1 MESGFGQNLEG
12 FLIKGNLS
20 LSPAE
25 LPYLQGDGSAE
36 VAGTLYTNNI
46 MEYDYNN
53 GINIQNI
60 IIKKNEQ
67 IYIPYTQPSSNLTTA
82 SFILDGGITI
92 KNTTNSANISS
103 GGALTI
109 AGGMSIS
116 KNVNIGGQL
125 NVNNNRILNVL
136 TPIVGTDAVNK
147 DYVDLVASKLS
158 GNFTSG
164 QVIIGEN
171 NGTAIRG
178 YDSFTFNGSNLNI
191 KTPVYIQNTSPSS
204 SISTG
209 ALIIDGGVSIGG
221 KTFMNNDL
229 DLGMHGIRNVKEPT
243 NNTDVATKYYVDS
256 KTFGSLLGSFQ
267 NQQVLIGTTDPG
279 TVKGYSNFL
288 YDGTTLSIG
297 STSGRLVIHNSSDTL
312 STSIPTSIVTYGGA
326 SIYKNLYVDGDI
338 FLNDSKISGVALP
351 TSPYDAANK
360 KYVDDL
366 IASNTNGGGIIVSGG
381 NVSGV
386 FTSGQLIIAQSTGS
400 SVRGYDNLFFDIS
413 NGTIGTLNANKNT
426 SLVLQSTTNASGL
439 NSGGVLT
446 VNGGASFGKN
456 VYIGGELDVNIQN
469 IKNVKTPY
477 DPLDAVNKEYVDT
490 IVSQS
495 CDCCALEDNLEYPLD
510 LQNNVL
516 SPELIPTLTFKN
528 SDVLAFITYI
538 YVQHDNASCALYTIR
553 GINRNSNWYI
563 SKTFIGEKGNVDFF
577 IINNPDEDQGEIH
590 YINTNSSGKT
600 SIRFRTASQVSF
612 NPSSTQLNIPLIQT
626 SSHNF
631 LNVPGLTFDSSNV
644 DSNKILIHITS
655 PTDNKH
661 GLYFI
666 NCVKKG
672 SEWEL
677 NNHNIGNITNIRF
690 RVISENGYG
699 KVQYTNTNVTNDYF
713 IRAQQLKIF
722 HSQSAITLNA
732 NTFVPENVDNIRFK
746 FDNTKTNFRITVYV
760 DITPLNKYALYELE
774 GLYCDNNWKLNSRY
788 IGDPTGI
795 HFSLT
800 TTGDNTGY
808 LQYTNINTE
817 NGIVRFINNT
827 PSLFPPL
834 PVNRGGT
841 GANFHNPHAV
851 LRGNGYDSIIG
862 SPDFVY
868 ENYQLRLGNASSILL
883 TNTSNVSSLTSQS
896 TLTSYGGVSIY
907 RNLFVGEQLYVNDIN
922 ISPSVGDIT
931 AEQTFYAINNQSTPA
946 PVLGFSFTHLNVK
959 SFVATACVTITTSS
973 ESFDAL
979 YDIKGLKKSSG
990 WIIQSSYFGDDLGFT
1005 FSITNSGL
1013 IHYTSANTDSWIS
1026 TVVKFRATTTS
1037 T

>member
-25 LPYLQGDGSAE
+25 LPYLQGDGSVE

-46 MEYDYNN
+46 MEYDYKN

-109 AGGMSIS
+109 AGGMSVC
-116 KNVNIGGQL
+116 KNMNVGGQL
-125 NVNNNRILNVL
+125 NVNNNRILNVS
-136 TPIVGTDAVNK
+136 TPVIGTDAVNK
-147 DYVDLVASKLS
+147 DYVDLVANKLS
-158 GNFTSG
+158 GNFTTG

-171 NGTAIRG
+171 DGTAIRG
-178 YDSFTFNGSNLNI
+178 YDTFTFNGNNLNI
-191 KTPVYIQNTSPSS
+191 KTPVYVQNTSPSS

-209 ALIIDGGVSIGG
+209 AFVIDGGVSIGG

-229 DLGMHGIRNVKEPT
+229 NLGMHGIKNVKEPIS
-243 NNTDVATKYYVDS
+243 NSDVATKYYVDS
-256 KTFGSLLGSFQ
+256 KTFGNLLGTFQ
-267 NQQVLIGTTDPG
+267 NQQILIGTTDPG
-279 TVKGYSNFL
+279 TIKGYSNFV
-288 YDGTTLSIG
+288 YDGSTLSLGNTVG
-297 STSGRLVIHNSSDTL
+297 SLVIYNSSDAL
-312 STSIPTSIVTYGGA
+312 SSSAPTSIVTYGGV

-366 IASNTNGGGIIVSGG
+366 IASNTNGSIIVSGG
-381 NVSGV
+381 NVSGI
-386 FTSGQLIIAQSTGS
+386 FTSGQLIIAHSTGS
-400 SVRGYDNLFFDIS
+400 SVRGYDNLLFDIP
-413 NGTIGTLNANKNT
+413 NGTIGTLNANNNT
-426 SLVLQSTTNASGL
+426 SFVLQNTNNAVGL
-439 NSGGVLT
+439 GTGGVLT

-456 VYIGGELDVNIQN
+456 VYIGGELDMNVQN

-477 DPLDAVNKEYVDT
+477 DLLDAVNKEYVDT

-495 CDCCALEDNLEYPLD
+495 CDCCALEENLEYPLD

-516 SPELIPTLTFKN
+516 SPEPVPTLTFKN

-538 YVQHDNASCALYTIR
+538 YVQHDNTSCALYTLR

-577 IINNPDEDQGEIH
+577 IINNPDEDRGEIH
-590 YINTNSSGKT
+590 YINTNSTGNT
-600 SIRFRTASQVSF
+600 SIRFRTASKVSY
-612 NPSSTQLNIPLIQT
+612 NPSSIQLNVPLTQT
-626 SSHNF
+626 HAF
-631 LNVPGLTFDSSNV
+631 INVPGLSFDNSNV
-644 DSNKILIHITS
+644 DSNKMILHITS
-655 PTDNKH
+655 PIDNKH
-661 GLYFI
+661 ALYFV

-677 NNHNIGNITNIRF
+677 NSHNIGNVTNIRF
-690 RVISENGYG
+690 RVISENGLG
-699 KVQYTNTNVTNDYF
+699 KVQYINTNVTNDYL
-713 IRAQQLKIF
+713 IRVQQLKIF
-722 HSQSAITLNA
+722 HSQSTITLNA
-732 NTFVPENVDNIRFK
+732 NTFVPNNVDIAKFK
-746 FDNTKTNFRITVYV
+746 FDNTKSNFRITAYV

-774 GLYCDNNWKLNSRY
+774 GLNCDNKWKLNSRY
-788 IGDPTGI
+788 IGDTTGI
-795 HFSLT
+795 HFSIET
-800 TTGDNTGY
+800 VGDTGY
-808 LQYTNINTE
+808 LQYTNTNTE
-817 NGIVRFINNT
+817 NAVIRFINNT
-827 PSLFPPL
+827 PSIFPPL
-834 PVNRGGT
+834 QVNRGGT
-841 GANFHNPHAV
+841 GTNYNNPNAV

-862 SPDFVY
+862 TQDFVY
-868 ENYQLRLGNASSILL
+868 ENYQLILGEASSILL
-883 TNTSNVSSLTSQS
+883 TNTSNVTSLTSQS

-931 AEQTFYAINNQSTPA
+931 SEQTFYALNNQTTQAS
-946 PVLGFSFTHLNVK
+946 VSGFSFTHVNVK
-959 SFVATACVTITTSS
+959 SFVGTACVTITTSS
-973 ESFDAL
+973 GVYDAL

-1005 FSITNSGL
+1005 FYITSGGV
-1013 IHYTSANTDSWIS
+1013 IQYTSANTPAWIS

-1037 T
+1037 V